1 MKTSWLVPVCAGAAL
16 LFSACGDSATAT
28 TSSVLNLESTNYH
41 TLPPTPSTL
50 APATSVTGGGGDG
63 GTGVPAGTVTTDVTL
78 YTIKAGDV
86 PFTVAKRYS
95 VGLDALNLA
104 NADTPGYSAFYVG
117 LKIKIPAGAIIPDP
131 SVTTTTQPSTQPST
145 DPTTPA
151 ETTTTLAGGGSNCAQ
166 GSYTIQAGDL
176 PSTVATKFNVTV
188 AQLDAA
194 NANTKGYK
202 NFIVGVKI
210 IIPASNA
217 TGCG

>member
-1 MKTSWLVPVCAGAAL
+1 MKTSWLVPVCVGAAL

-41 TLPPTPSTL
+41 TLPPTPTTL
-50 APATSVTGGGGDG
+50 TPATSVTITPGDG

-78 YTIKAGDV
+78 YTIKEGDV
-86 PFTVAKRYS
+86 PFTVANRYS

-117 LKIKIPAGAIIPDP
+117 LKIKIPAGAVIPDP
-131 SVTTTTQPSTQPST
+131 SATPTTQPGTE
-145 DPTTPA
+145 PTTPA

-166 GSYTIQAGDL
+166 GSYTIQDGDL
-176 PSTVATKFNVTV
+176 PGTVATKFNVTV

>member
-1 MKTSWLVPVCAGAAL
+1 MKTSWLVPVCVGAAL

-41 TLPPTPSTL
+41 TLPPTPSTV
-50 APATSVTGGGGDG
+50 APVTVSSVVDG
-63 GTGVPAGTVTTDVTL
+63 GTGVPAGTVTNDVTL
-78 YTIKAGDV
+78 YTVQKGDV
-86 PFTVAKRYS
+86 PFTVANRYS
-95 VGLDALNLA
+95 VSLDALNLA
-104 NADTPGYSAFYVG
+104 NADTPGYGAFFVG
-117 LKIKIPAGAIIPDP
+117 LKIKIPAGAVIPDP
-131 SVTTTTQPSTQPST
+131 SATTTTQPTT
-145 DPTTPA
+145 DPVTPA

-166 GSYTIQAGDL
+166 GSYTIQDGDL